1 VTTMSRAAVSSGDVQ
16 GTKVRPVRPYLY
28 EAAKPGGGRTMGF
41 VRARDQRDLTTQLRS
56 QKLVPLRS
64 WTLPAIGGGTQTAAA
79 VSLKDQ
85 AELHTQLAQLLTRGV
100 PLVEALDVCSQAVS
114 AGMKPRVT
122 KMKELVAAGSSFS
135 DALVSIGGFDGVT
148 VSVYRAAERTGD
160 LGGAAKQ
167 LSTTVR
173 RQVAIRG
180 KAVTLMLYPLI
191 VLTISLIVSVG
202 MMTLVV
208 PRIIESLKQSMSEM
222 PWFSELVY
230 FVGVTLRD
238 NFLMIFAG
246 LMVLVVL
253 AFIFRAA
260 VGRFLAGV
268 MRRLPFMRDVVMAQE
283 CARFFTVMS
292 AMTKTG
298 VVLADALAVAEG
310 AVSHP
315 QLRRELTRLRTRL
328 IEGGV
333 LRVLIDEVKTL
344 PLPSRRLLI
353 AAERSGDLQQAF
365 DTLASDMADEVDKQ
379 SQRLLAVLEPA
390 MIILMFLMI
399 GTLVLS
405 IMVPLISLTSRV
417 QGV

>member
-1 VTTMSRAAVSSGDVQ
+1 MIRRT
-16 GTKVRPVRPYLY
+16 RPYLY
-28 EAAKPGGGRTMGF
+28 EAAKPGGGRTLGIL
-41 VRARDQRDLTTQLRS
+41 RARDQRDLTTQLRT

-64 WTLPAIGGGTQTAAA
+64 WALPAIGGDSARP
-79 VSLKDQ
+79 VSMKDQ

-100 PLVEALDVCSQAVS
+100 PLVEALEVCASAVS
-114 AGMKPRVT
+114 SAMKPRVNR
-122 KMKELVAAGSSFS
+122 MRELVAAGSSFS
-135 DALVSIGGFDGVT
+135 DSLGAVGGFDAVT

-167 LSTTVR
+167 LATTVR
-173 RQVAIRG
+173 RQVAMRG
-180 KAVTLMLYPLI
+180 KAFTLMLYPMI
-191 VLTISLIVSVG
+191 VLTISGIVSVG

-208 PRIIESLKQSMSEM
+208 PRIIESLKQSMSKM

-230 FVGVTLRD
+230 LTGTTLRD
-238 NFLMIFAG
+238 NFLYFGGG
-246 LMVLVVL
+246 LALLIVGAIV
-253 AFIFRAA
+253 FRGAVAA
-260 VGRFLAGV
+260 ALGRL
-268 MRRLPFMRDVVMAQE
+268 MRTAPFMKELVLAQE

-298 VVLADALAVAEG
+298 VVLADALGVAEG

-315 QLRRELTRLRTRL
+315 TLKRELGRLRTRL

-365 DTLASDMADEVDKQ
+365 DTLASDMADEVEKK
-379 SQRLLAVLEPA
+379 SARLLAVLEPA
-390 MIILMFLMI
+390 MIILMFLLI
-399 GTLVLS
+399 GSLVLS

>member
-1 VTTMSRAAVSSGDVQ
+1 MSRAASSSGNVQ
-16 GTKVRPVRPYLY
+16 GAKVLATRPFFY
-28 EAAKPGGGRTMGF
+28 EAARPGGGRTLGLL
-41 VRARDQRDLTTQLRS
+41 RARDQRDLTAQLRVK
-56 QKLVPLRS
+56 KLVPLRS
-64 WTLPAIGGGTQTAAA
+64 WALPALGGGGHARP
-79 VSLKDQ
+79 VSMKDQ

-100 PLVEALDVCSQAVS
+100 PLVEALEVCESAVS
-114 AGMKPRVT
+114 ASMKPRVA

-135 DALVSIGGFDGVT
+135 DSLIGVGGFDGVT

-180 KAVTLMLYPLI
+180 KAFTLMLYPMI
-191 VLTISLIVSVG
+191 VLSISLIVSVG

-208 PRIIESLKQSMSEM
+208 PRIIESLKQSMNEM

-238 NFLMIFAG
+238 NAMWFGGG
-246 LMVLVVL
+246 LALLIVL
-253 AFIFRAA
+253 AIVFRGF
-260 VGRFLAGV
+260 VGDAIAKV
-268 MRRLPFMRDVVMAQE
+268 MRTLPFMKDVVMAQE

-365 DTLASDMADEVDKQ
+365 DTLAADMADEVDKQ
-379 SQRLLAVLEPA
+379 SQRLLAILEPG
-390 MIILMFLMI
+390 MIVLMFLMI

-405 IMVPLISLTSRV
+405 IMIPLISLTSRV